1 MATMKYYLG
10 IDPGGNGGTAALN
23 KKGDLKLLIKHSRT
37 STRDYI
43 DQLLKIKGK
52 IDYAIIENVWGLPG
66 QNAAANSKLD
76 RSFGRCETA
85 LIMLECNYDLVIP
98 KKWQQF
104 YEMQK
109 QKGENK
115 YKWKTRLMEKAKELF
130 PNNTVEREEADSVLI
145 ANYAL
150 KSN

>member
-1 MATMKYYLG
+1 MKYYLG

-23 KKGDLKLLIKHSRT
+23 KKGDLKLLIKHSKVNNKQ
-37 STRDYI
+37 YI
-43 DQLLKIKGK
+43 DQLLKLKGK
-52 IDYAIIENVWGLPG
+52 IEYAVIENVWGLPG

-85 LIMLECNYDLVIP
+85 LVLLGCDYDLIVP

-109 QKGENK
+109 EKKENK
-115 YKWKTRLMEKAKELF
+115 YKWKTRLMEKAKDLF
-130 PNNTVEREEADSVLI
+130 PNDTVEREEADSILI

-150 KSN
+150 KNH